1 MSMMMLLGALSA
13 SLAGADGGH
22 LHSTTIEHR
31 GAPVNV
37 AYHATTALSTRQVGM
52 SPPTRTGGVVR
63 CTWVAKVAVERRM
76 TRGGGATV
84 SRVVDSELQLKGS
97 SPGTCTGAKKTIGRE
112 VAERNDEVRNHVLAV
127 AERDRATLLA
137 ELEAAARPNA
147 S

>member
-1 MSMMMLLGALSA
+1 MSMMMLLGALTA

-22 LHSTTIEHR
+22 LHRTTIEHR

-37 AYHATTALSTRQVGM
+37 DYRATTALSTRQVGM

-63 CTWVAKVAVERRM
+63 CNWVAKVVVERKL
-76 TRGGGATV
+76 GAGNALT
-84 SRVVDSELQLKGS
+84 RVVDSELQLKGS
-97 SPGTCTGAKKTIGRE
+97 QPGTCSSAKKTIGQD
-112 VAERNDEVRNHVLAV
+112 VASRDDEVRRHVLAV
-127 AERDRATLLA
+127 VERDRATLLA

>member
-1 MSMMMLLGALSA
+1 MSMMMLLGAFSA

-22 LHSTTIEHR
+22 LHRMTIEHR
-31 GAPVNV
+31 GAPVAV
-37 AYHATTALSTRQVGM
+37 DYRATKAVSTRQAGM

-63 CTWVAKVAVERRM
+63 CNWTAKVVVERRLN
-76 TRGGGATV
+76 GQDAL
-84 SRVVDSELQLKGS
+84 SRVVDNDLQLKGS
-97 SPGTCTGAKKTIGRE
+97 RPGTCSGAKKAIDTEIAARDE
-112 VAERNDEVRNHVLAV
+112 EVRRHVLAV